1 MDKKVVEK
9 IEKLDL
15 DKDIEL
21 ILKNNNV
28 NTMQD
33 IWKFK
38 RRELKKIGLRDFQIN
53 HIIIKMQLKGLDL
66 DEKMYE
72 KNESKR

>member
-1 MDKKVVEK
+1 MDKNVVEN
-9 IEKLDL
+9 IETLNL

-28 NTMQD
+28 NSMND
-33 IWKFK
+33 IWKLK
-38 RRELKKIGLRDFQIN
+38 RKELKKIGLRDFQIN
-53 HIIIKMQLKGLDL
+53 HIIIKMQLNGLDL
-66 DEKMYE
+66 NEKMYE

>member
-1 MDKKVVEK
+1 MDKQVVEK
-9 IEKLDL
+9 IEKLNL
-15 DKDIEL
+15 DKDIES

-38 RRELKKIGLRDFQIN
+38 RRELKKLGLRDSQIN

-66 DEKMYE
+66 NEKMYE

>member
-1 MDKKVVEK
+1 MDKHVVEN
-9 IEKLDL
+9 IEKLNL
-15 DKDIEL
+15 DKDIEF
-21 ILKNNNV
+21 ILKSNNV
-28 NTMQD
+28 NSIQD

-53 HIIIKMQLKGLDL
+53 HIIIKMQLNGLDL